1 MKSVSHLKYLLL
13 LLLGLGLV
21 AGPALRAEDTPA
33 TAAPDKPAASAEAT
47 KTPEAKPAD
56 AAVPAEQVAAPAE
69 SNPPPPVAPAAEA
82 KPAEAAAPAAESN
95 PPPAVA
101 PAAESSET
109 KPAAPA
115 RHRRHGGRS
124 ANEKFTFGG
133 NSTLA
138 AGESADAV
146 ISILGSSTSAG
157 EVGDAVVSV
166 MGSSR
171 MTGGTVGDSVVSV
184 LGDSYV
190 NGHVRGQVVAVL
202 GNVELGPDAVVDG
215 DIVCVGGEYK
225 HDPNAVHHGNVQ
237 NVAIAGHHFNFG
249 ALSAWFEKCVL
260 YARPLAFDARL
271 WWAWTIALAFLGFYT
286 LVALMA
292 PTGVNKCVETLEQ
305 RPGSSL
311 LSALLTL
318 LLTPVAFILL
328 SLTLVIAIGVVL
340 IPALSLGLFCA
351 ALFGKVV
358 MLAWLGRRI
367 TKLAGEGV
375 WSHPVFGV
383 LIGGV
388 IVLLLY
394 TVPIAGFVVYKLL
407 GILGLGVVVYT
418 LIRVS
423 QASRPP
429 KPATVPGAMPMAA
442 AAPLATPV
450 VPAAPGAPEAV
461 PPVMP
466 GESAPAVAPLAAL
479 PPVISAVTLPRAG
492 FWIRVGA
499 AFLDFIMVFVGGV
512 ILLKGILHLGL
523 GPGIIFLAWIV
534 YHPVMWK
541 LKGTTIGGIIC
552 NLKVVRVDDRPID
565 WGVAIVRA
573 FTAFMSF
580 IACGLGFIWVAFDD
594 EKQSW
599 HDKVAGTTIVRVP
612 KGTPLL

>member
-13 LLLGLGLV
+13 VLLGFGLV
-21 AGPALRAEDTPA
+21 AGTALRAGETPA
-33 TAAPDKPAASAEAT
+33 AASPDQQAASAEPA
-47 KTPEAKPAD
+47 KAPEAKPAD
-56 AAVPAEQVAAPAE
+56 ETKPV
-69 SNPPPPVAPAAEA
+69 VAPAAA
-82 KPAEAAAPAAESN
+82 SSPA
-95 PPPAVA
+95 PAVA
-101 PAAESSET
+101 PAAESNSPPAVEPAAESDET
-109 KPAAPA
+109 KPTPPATPA
-115 RHRRHGGRS
+115 RHRRHGS
-124 ANEKFTFGG
+124 HPANQKFTFGG

-138 AGESADAV
+138 AGESAEAV

-157 EVGDAVVSV
+157 EVSDAVVSV
-166 MGSSR
+166 LGSSR

-190 NGHVRGQVVAVL
+190 NGHVKGQVVAVL
-202 GNVELGPDAVVDG
+202 GNVELGPDAIVDG

-225 HDPNAVHHGNVQ
+225 HDPAAVLHGNVQ
-237 NVAIAGHHFNFG
+237 SIAIAGHHFNFG
-249 ALSAWFEKCVL
+249 ALSAWFEKCLL

-271 WWAWTIALAFLGFYT
+271 WWAWIIALSFLGFYT

-318 LLTPVAFILL
+318 LLTPVAYILL
-328 SLTLVIAIGVVL
+328 SLTLAIAIGFVL
-340 IPALSLGLFCA
+340 IPALSLGLFFA

-358 MLAWLGRRI
+358 MLAWLGRRV
-367 TKLAGEGV
+367 TKLGGDGV

-383 LIGGV
+383 LVGGV

-394 TVPIAGFVVYKLL
+394 TIPIAGFIVYKLL

-429 KPATVPGAMPMAA
+429 KPAPVTAAPAAMAATAPWATPAAPAA
-442 AAPLATPV
+442 AAAT
-450 VPAAPGAPEAV
+450 EAV

-466 GESAPAVAPLAAL
+466 GGPAPAALPVAAL

-499 AFLDFIMVFVGGV
+499 AFLDFIMVFVGAV
-512 ILLKGILHLGL
+512 IVLKAVFSYHG
-523 GPGIIFLAWIV
+523 GPGLVFLAWIA
-534 YHPVMWK
+534 YHPIMWK

-552 NLKVVRVDDRPID
+552 NLKLVRVDDRPID

-573 FTAFMSF
+573 ITAFMSF
-580 IACGLGFIWVAFDD
+580 IPFGLGFIWVAFDD

-599 HDKVAGTTIVRVP
+599 HDKIAGTTIVRVP

>member
-1 MKSVSHLKYLLL
+1 MKSASHLKYLLL
-13 LLLGLGLV
+13 ALLGLGLV
-21 AGPALRAEDTPA
+21 AGPAMRAEDTPA
-33 TAAPDKPAASAEAT
+33 ASPPD
-47 KTPEAKPAD
+47 
-56 AAVPAEQVAAPAE
+56 QQAAPAE
-69 SNPPPPVAPAAEA
+69 STKAPETKAGDE
-82 KPAEAAAPAAESN
+82 AAPAAPAAPDTEVKPSQAVAPATESN
-95 PPPAVA
+95 PPPAVE
-101 PAAESSET
+101 PAAESGQA
-109 KPAAPA
+109 KPVPPASPA
-115 RHRRHGGRS
+115 RHRRHTNRS
-124 ANEKFTFGG
+124 GNEKFTFGG

-138 AGESADAV
+138 AGESAETV

-157 EVGDAVVSV
+157 EVSDAVVSV
-166 MGSSR
+166 MGGSR
-171 MTGGTVGDSVVSV
+171 ITGGTVGDSVVSV

-190 NGHVRGQVVAVL
+190 NGHVHGQVVAVF

-237 NVAIAGHHFNFG
+237 NVAIAGHHFNFS
-249 ALSAWFEKCVL
+249 ALHAWFEKCVL
-260 YARPLAFDARL
+260 YARPLAFDGRL
-271 WWAWTIALAFLGFYT
+271 WWAWSIALAFLGFY
-286 LVALMA
+286 ALIALLA

-328 SLTLVIAIGVVL
+328 SLTLAIAIGFVL
-340 IPALSLGLFCA
+340 IPALSLGLFFA

-358 MLAWLGRRI
+358 MLAWLGRRF
-367 TKLAGEGV
+367 TKLAGDGV

-383 LIGGV
+383 LIGGA

-429 KPATVPGAMPMAA
+429 KAAPVSAAPAVMAA
-442 AAPLATPV
+442 AAPLTAPV
-450 VPAAPGAPEAV
+450 VPAAPGTGEAV

-466 GESAPAVAPLAAL
+466 GEPAVAAIPLAAL

-523 GPGIIFLAWIV
+523 GPGIIFLAWIA
-534 YHPVMWK
+534 YHPIMWK

-552 NLKVVRVDDRPID
+552 NLKLVRVDDRPID

-573 FTAFMSF
+573 ITAFMSL
-580 IACGLGFIWVAFDD
+580 IAAGLGFIWVAFDD

-599 HDKVAGTTIVRVP
+599 HDKIAGTTIVRVP

>member
-13 LLLGLGLV
+13 VLLVLGLV
-21 AGPALRAEDTPA
+21 AGSAVQAGDTPA
-33 TAAPDKPAASAEAT
+33 PAAPDQQAAPVEST
-47 KTPEAKPAD
+47 KAPEAKPAD
-56 AAVPAEQVAAPAE
+56 EAAPAAPAAAPAE
-69 SNPPPPVAPAAEA
+69 SNPSPT
-82 KPAEAAAPAAESN
+82 AAPAAETN

-101 PAAESSET
+101 PAAESSPTPAVAPAAET
-109 KPAAPA
+109 GESKPAAPA
-115 RHRRHGGRS
+115 HHRRRGNRS

-138 AGESADAV
+138 AGESAETV

-157 EVGDAVVSV
+157 DVSDAVVSV

-171 MTGGTVGDSVVSV
+171 MTGGVVGDSVVSV

-215 DIVCVGGEYK
+215 DIVCVGGEYR

-237 NVAIAGHHFNFG
+237 NIAIAGHHFNFS
-249 ALSAWFEKCVL
+249 ALNAWFEKCVL
-260 YARPLAFDARL
+260 YARPLAFDGRL
-271 WWAWTIALAFLGFYT
+271 WWAWTIALAFLGFYA
-286 LVALMA
+286 LIALMA
-292 PTGVNKCVETLEQ
+292 PAGVNKCVETLEQ

-328 SLTLVIAIGVVL
+328 SLTLAIAIGFVL
-340 IPALSLGLFCA
+340 IPALSLGLFVA

-358 MLAWLGRRI
+358 MLAWLGRRF

-383 LIGGV
+383 LIGGA

-423 QASRPP
+423 QANRPP
-429 KPATVPGAMPMAA
+429 KPAPVTGAPAA
-442 AAPLATPV
+442 IAPLAVPA
-450 VPAAPGAPEAV
+450 VPAAPGAAEAV

-466 GESAPAVAPLAAL
+466 GETAPAAMPLAAL
-479 PPVISAVTLPRAG
+479 PPVISAATLPRSG

-499 AFLDFIMVFVGGV
+499 ALLDFVMVFVGGV
-512 ILLKGILHLGL
+512 ILLKGILHLGI
-523 GPGIIFLAWIV
+523 GPGIIFLAWIA

-552 NLKVVRVDDRPID
+552 NLKLVRVDDRPID

-573 FTAFMSF
+573 VTAFMSL

-599 HDKVAGTTIVRVP
+599 HDKIAGTTIVRVP